1 MKIILWADVHCEHSV
16 HGNNARGE
24 VSTSLTVDWLVRH
37 AVSEKPDA
45 VFILGDLFD
54 EHGLIESSLA
64 VSIRNKIL
72 SLTDHNIR
80 VVIITGNHEYQEVSD
95 RYFGHGLVEAIF
107 GGREDDGVYVID
119 REARV
124 IHLDDKT
131 SLVGLPYRATPDQ
144 FTETVIKPLIDFVSA
159 EDLSDRRLIVGWHCG
174 VPHAAAWKGDE
185 PENAFISESN
195 PEMRF
200 LFDLA
205 DNRRIFCGHFHGPG
219 DTVFGDIGT
228 FTYVGSPATRSISES
243 SQDKRVLVWD
253 DGVVTAVST
262 GFILDYLASSP
273 QDARL
278 HIERMISIHGEEIR
292 PLIKVRIRLAEGSSM
307 DDYNIAK
314 ASMKDLPAGSQVMI
328 DRPEERREGIAEDI
342 IRKAQNDSS
351 YTQTMMER
359 DVLIRSIMNNF
370 APKGTAPPDLAC
382 VTALALSPDGEITDS
397 EIVRRLFP
405 RDPNE
410 DQTKALGNL
419 GRMLVYAVRMA
430 SGRAP

>member
-1 MKIILWADVHCEHSV
+1 
-16 HGNNARGE
+16 
-24 VSTSLTVDWLVRH
+24 
-37 AVSEKPDA
+37 
-45 VFILGDLFD
+45 
-54 EHGLIESSLA
+54 
-64 VSIRNKIL
+64 
-72 SLTDHNIR
+72 
-80 VVIITGNHEYQEVSD
+80 
-95 RYFGHGLVEAIF
+95 
-107 GGREDDGVYVID
+107 
-119 REARV
+119 
-124 IHLDDKT
+124 
-131 SLVGLPYRATPDQ
+131 
-144 FTETVIKPLIDFVSA
+144 
-159 EDLSDRRLIVGWHCG
+159 
-174 VPHAAAWKGDE
+174 
-185 PENAFISESN
+185 
-195 PEMRF
+195 
-200 LFDLA
+200 
-205 DNRRIFCGHFHGPG
+205 
-219 DTVFGDIGT
+219 
-228 FTYVGSPATRSISES
+228 
-243 SQDKRVLVWD
+243 VLVWD